1 MGKVV
6 EKTETEEKPEIKA
19 ESKLLE
25 DTEMNTETENLDSMP
40 KKSSRIVKVISGVGS
55 AYKFAWYTCLG
66 TALTVEET
74 VTDFSK
80 KMAVKGAGVDL
91 KPSLIT
97 KRFEAPKAKIDHARA
112 EFKSKAQEKIVG
124 VEHALD
130 EGVNRSLHFIGVPS
144 RKDMNQMTSLMQD
157 MAESITELSSQLQN
171 QKPAPASRAKKA
183 KADGQTSVA

>member
-6 EKTETEEKPEIKA
+6 EKTEIEEKSEIQA
-19 ESKLLE
+19 ESKLSEEGTIAME
-25 DTEMNTETENLDSMP
+25 DETLSAMD

-91 KPSLIT
+91 KPTLLT

-157 MAESITELSSQLQN
+157 MAESITELSTQLQS
-171 QKPAPASRAKKA
+171 QKSAPASRAKKT
-183 KADGQTSVA
+183 KTDGQTSVA